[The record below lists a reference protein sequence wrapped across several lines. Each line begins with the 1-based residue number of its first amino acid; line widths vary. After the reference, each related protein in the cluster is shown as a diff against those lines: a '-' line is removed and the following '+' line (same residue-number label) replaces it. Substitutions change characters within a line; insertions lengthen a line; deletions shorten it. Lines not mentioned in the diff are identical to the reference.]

1 MSETIIVGVTESP
14 ASQRALDWAAHRAA
28 ADGADL
34 LLSCIVGGAVGA
46 VGEDDILARAMDAA
60 AVLLD
65 AEITRISALIP
76 GLSISTH
83 VGSGNPTEELIEGSA
98 DAGLLVIGIEPG
110 ARGRAGHHGAR
121 IAAGAHCPVVVV
133 PGAVDGED
141 RPVARRGVVV
151 GVDGSDVAASALA
164 FAAAEASRLN
174 EPLIAV
180 SAWMP
185 VFVSGD
191 FGMYPDM
198 YTTNLQGIT
207 ESLVADMVEKVR
219 EAHPDLVVETRIEE
233 GDPATVINAAAET
246 ALMTVIGTHGRS
258 GIARFLL
265 GSVSEEV
272 LLHLKAPT
280 AVVR

>member
-1 MSETIIVGVTESP
+1 MSETIIVGVTEAA

-46 VGEDDILARAMDAA
+46 VGEDEVLARAMDAA

-98 DAGLLVIGIEPG
+98 DATLLVIGIEPG

-133 PGAVDGED
+133 PSATVGEQGT
-141 RPVARRGVVV
+141 RRGVVV
-151 GVDGSDVAASALA
+151 GVDGSDVALTALQ
-164 FAAAEASRLN
+164 FAAAEATRLD

-198 YTTNLQGIT
+198 YTTDLQGIT
-207 ESLVADMVEKVR
+207 EALVGDMVEKVR
-219 EAHPDLVVETRIEE
+219 ESHPDLVVETRIEE
-233 GDPATVINAAAET
+233 GDPATVINAAAES

-272 LLHLKAPT
+272 ISHLKAPT